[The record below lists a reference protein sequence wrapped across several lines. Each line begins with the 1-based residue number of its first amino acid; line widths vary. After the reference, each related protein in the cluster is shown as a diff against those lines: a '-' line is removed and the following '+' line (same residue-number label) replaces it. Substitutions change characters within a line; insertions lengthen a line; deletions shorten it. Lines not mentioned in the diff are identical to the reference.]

1 MNDYGF
7 IYMTHNLVNGKR
19 YIGKR
24 KYDAAGRWVDYLGS
38 GVLLSRAIQKYG
50 KENFR
55 REIIDIATS
64 NEELSEKE
72 KYWIGYYDA
81 TQSKDFYNVASG
93 GDGGNVRAGY
103 TKEQFELSERKRIDA
118 VRRGISRGEHC
129 GASKLTECDVQSIIC
144 ELLSGQ
150 YLTDVAHKYGVAVE
164 TVRDIRNHKAWT
176 HLTNDIIFPKVDGR
190 NNNQCCAKRINA
202 FDKQMNFVGSFSSAR
217 EAEKELGV
225 GYRLISQVC
234 NGVKKSA
241 HGYIFQFAI

>member
-7 IYMTHNLVNGKR
+7 IYMTHNRVNGKR

-93 GDGGNVRAGY
+93 GDGGNVRGGD
-103 TKEQFELSERKRIDA
+103 TKEQVELSERKRIDA

-150 YLTDVAHKYGVAVE
+150 YLTAVAHKYGVAVE